1 MNELL
6 CVGRRRGHAPG
17 ASRFFQP
24 ADQSPPGPGPA
35 TGLVPAPSSPAFCPS
50 IDPLFEAS
58 SVPSNKR
65 KNKETEGIGL
75 GDPRMQNSG
84 AEAGGSLQRRR
95 RLGSSWDPRRAVQ
108 GGCAPGRGRWDES
121 STQGPGQRGSHP
133 LGYPSGAGA
142 VDGAQLEPRQG
153 WKDSHLARDGGGLGT
168 KRASVGSC
176 GARAPLGPARGGRE
190 GTRS

>member
-1 MNELL
+1 MLPGPAASSSRQTSPHQGQPPVWCQHPRTLPFAQAQTPCSRPAPSPATRERIKKPRALDL
-6 CVGRRRGHAPG
+6 ATLECKTRGRRR
-17 ASRFFQP
+17 
-24 ADQSPPGPGPA
+24 
-35 TGLVPAPSSPAFCPS
+35 V
-50 IDPLFEAS
+50 DPF
-58 SVPSNKR
+58 
-65 KNKETEGIGL
+65 
-75 GDPRMQNSG
+75 SG
-84 AEAGGSLQRRR
+84 AGGWGAAGTR
-95 RLGSSWDPRRAVQ
+95 
-108 GGCAPGRGRWDES
+108 GGPCWGRAPGRGRWDES

-142 VDGAQLEPRQG
+142 EDGAHLEPRKG